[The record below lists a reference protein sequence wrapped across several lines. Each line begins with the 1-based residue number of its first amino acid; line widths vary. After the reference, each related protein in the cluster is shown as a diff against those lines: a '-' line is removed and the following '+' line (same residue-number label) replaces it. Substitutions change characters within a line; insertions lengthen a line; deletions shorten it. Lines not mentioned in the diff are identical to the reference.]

1 MKSKKIKKE
10 GFMKGVLTLMFSQ
23 VLIKIIGL
31 VYKWYLTNKEGFG
44 DKGNAI
50 YSAGFSIYALLL
62 TLSSTG
68 VPNAVAKLV
77 SARTAKMDYR
87 GAHRIFKIAFGTFAI
102 IGLIGTL
109 ILFCGAKYIS
119 TEMLQI
125 PEAELSLVALS
136 PAIFFVTIISVFRGF
151 FNGRQNMKATA
162 NSQVIEQIFK
172 TVFTIIIVEFIAI
185 CSGAST
191 VIMAAGANLATT
203 FAILT
208 SFLYLYIY
216 YSIRRKD
223 LAKEI
228 VTSTN
233 YSTRSLIGTVKNI
246 LFVSI
251 PMSLSAILGS
261 INRNIDSMT
270 VVRGLKKFMEEEK
283 AIKQYGILSGKVDT
297 LISLPLSFN
306 IAFATAL
313 VPSITA
319 ARAVGN
325 NEVVEKRI
333 LFSLLTTIL
342 IGLPC
347 MVGMMIFA
355 KPILQ
360 LLFPNAPDGEI
371 VFIVSA
377 IGIIFMILEQ
387 TVNGALQGIGK
398 ILTPAISLA
407 IGVSVKLVLNLTLIP
422 IEKIGIIGASI
433 GTIACHMIS
442 FIIGFKILKSN
453 LKLKL
458 SFSKFML
465 KPLIATFVMGVCS
478 YTTFIILNYC
488 IETETLSIIIA
499 IIVAIIIYIVVIFLL
514 KIFTKEEIY
523 TMPYGSK
530 VCKFL
535 EKIKIY

>member
-1 MKSKKIKKE
+1 
-10 GFMKGVLTLMFSQ
+10 MKGVLTLMFSQ
-23 VLIKIIGL
+23 ILIKIIGL
-31 VYKWYLTNKEGFG
+31 IYKWYLTNKEGFG

-77 SARTAKMDYR
+77 SERTAKRDYR
-87 GAHRIFKIAFGTFAI
+87 GAHRIFKIALCTFSI
-102 IGLIGTL
+102 IGLMGTL

-119 TEMLQI
+119 INMLQI

-151 FNGRQNMKATA
+151 FNGRENMKATA
-162 NSQVIEQIFK
+162 NSQIIEQIFK
-172 TVFTIIIVEFIAI
+172 TVFTIVIVEFIAI
-185 CSGAST
+185 CSGTNT
-191 VIMAAGANLATT
+191 VVMAAGANIATT

-216 YSIRRKD
+216 YFIRRKD
-223 LAKEI
+223 LGKEI
-228 VTSTN
+228 ISSTSYN
-233 YSTRSLIGTVKNI
+233 TRSLIGTIKNI

-270 VVRGLKKFMEEEK
+270 VVRGLKNFMSEEK

-297 LISLPLSFN
+297 LISLPLSIN

-319 ARAVGN
+319 ANAVGN
-325 NEVVEKRI
+325 NNIIEKRI
-333 LFSLLTTIL
+333 SSSLLTTIL

-347 MVGMMIFA
+347 MIGMIIFA
-355 KPILQ
+355 NPILQ
-360 LLFPNAPDGEI
+360 LLFPNAPEGELI
-371 VFIVSA
+371 FIVSA

-387 TVNGALQGIGK
+387 TINGALQGIGK
-398 ILTPAISLA
+398 IMTPAIALS
-407 IGVSVKLVLNLTLIP
+407 IGVGVKLMLNSVLIP

-433 GTIACHMIS
+433 GTITCHMIS
-442 FIIGFKILKSN
+442 FAIGFTVLKANMRLKLGFTKYILK
-453 LKLKL
+453 
-458 SFSKFML
+458 
-465 KPLIATFVMGVCS
+465 PIIATLMMSICS
-478 YTTFIILNYC
+478 YATFIMLNNC
-488 IETETLSIIIA
+488 IESQTLTIIIA
-499 IIVAIIIYIVVIFLL
+499 IIEAIIIYIVSIFLL

-523 TMPYGSK
+523 AMPYGSK
-530 VCKFL
+530 VCKIL

>member
-1 MKSKKIKKE
+1 
-10 GFMKGVLTLMFSQ
+10 MFSQ
-23 VLIKIIGL
+23 VLIKVIGL
-31 VYKWYLTNKEGFG
+31 VYKWYLTNRDGFG

-77 SARTAKMDYR
+77 SERSAKGDYR
-87 GAHRIFKIAFGTFAI
+87 GAHRIFKIALATFAI

-109 ILFCGAKYIS
+109 ILFFGAKYIS
-119 TEMLQI
+119 INMLQI
-125 PEAELSLVALS
+125 PEAELSLVSLS

-151 FNGRQNMKATA
+151 FNGRESMNATA

-185 CSGAST
+185 CSGVNT

-208 SFLYLYIY
+208 SFAYLYIY

-223 LAKEI
+223 LGREI
-228 VTSTN
+228 VSSRN
-233 YSTRSLIGTVKNI
+233 CNTRSLIGTIKNI

-270 VVRGLKKFMEEEK
+270 VVRGLKNFMEEEK

-297 LISLPLSFN
+297 LISLPLSLN
-306 IAFATAL
+306 ISFATAL

-319 ARAVGN
+319 AKAKGDKDIIQ
-325 NEVVEKRI
+325 KRVS
-333 LFSLLTTIL
+333 LSLLVSML

-347 MVGMMIFA
+347 MVGMIIFA
-355 KPILQ
+355 EPILQ
-360 LLFPNAPDGEI
+360 LLFPNAPEGKYI
-371 VFIVSA
+371 FAVSV

-387 TVNGALQGIGK
+387 TINGALQGIGK
-398 ILTPAISLA
+398 IMTPAVALA
-407 IGVSVKLVLNLTLIP
+407 IGVSVKLILNLTLIP
-422 IEKIGIIGASI
+422 IEEIGILGASI
-433 GTIACHMIS
+433 GTIVCHMIS
-442 FIIGFKILKSN
+442 FSIGFCVLKAN
-453 LKLKL
+453 MKLKL
-458 SFSKFML
+458 HFTQFIL
-465 KPLIATFVMGVCS
+465 KPIIATSMMSICA
-478 YTTFIILNYC
+478 YTIFIILNS
-488 IETETLSIIIA
+488 IELQKMSIIIA
-499 IIVAIIIYIVVIFLL
+499 IIVAIVIYIISILVL
-514 KIFTKEEIY
+514 KIFTKEQISI
-523 TMPYGSK
+523 MPYGSRL
-530 VCKFL
+530 CEIL
-535 EKIKIY
+535 EKMKIY